1 MSASG
6 GNRDKRVAERIRSD
20 LMDLLL
26 RGEIRDPELQGA
38 IVSGVDV
45 TSDLSLAR
53 VFLRDLD
60 GNADERRRK
69 RLVRAMTR
77 ASGFIRRELGRTLSL
92 RRVPE
97 LRFEWDAST
106 ERAARVEALF
116 QELASEQG
124 AKQGNE

>member
-1 MSASG
+1 
-6 GNRDKRVAERIRSD
+6 
-20 LMDLLL
+20 MDLLL

-53 VFLRDLD
+53 VWMRDLAGD
-60 GNADERRRK
+60 ADERRRK
-69 RLVRAMTR
+69 RLVRAMSR
-77 ASGFIRRELGRTLSL
+77 ASGFIRRELGRTLEL

-116 QELASEQG
+116 QEIEIETGTKRSDER
-124 AKQGNE
+124 